1 MSDTPERMVSDI
13 CFMKRNSLLKT
24 IVCLLLCIVS
34 ARGFVSAQMNNDE
47 QKAFSSLNH
56 HLYQSHLKFLAS
68 DLLEGRAPGTRGDTL
83 AQKYIAS
90 QLQLIG
96 LEPGGENGSYLQRFP
111 IIGTTADPSME
122 LIARSGAKEEHF
134 KFREEFIGFSGVHE
148 ENIDIANAEVV
159 FVGYGIVAREQKW
172 DDYKGVDV
180 KGKVLLMMNDD
191 PTGNDPKFFGGKART
206 YYGRWTYKYEIAAS
220 KGAVGAIIIHTN
232 ESAGYPF
239 QVIQTSW
246 TGENF
251 SLVNSREEPMKL
263 KSWLSESASRRLLGM
278 TAKNLDA
285 LMKSAQSKR
294 FRPLSLGVN
303 VSVHLHNTFR
313 YMTTANVA
321 GLLRG
326 SDPVLSKEVVIF
338 TAHFD
343 HLGIVQPVNGDSID
357 NGALDNASG
366 VSMVLTL
373 AEGFARLMQRPK
385 RSMLFL
391 LVGGEEAGTL
401 GSEYYAAHPTFPAGK
416 IAADINLDGVNMFGE
431 TRDLSMIG
439 KGRSTIDEAVNEAAK
454 VVGFVV
460 TPDQFPEQGS
470 FYRSDQFS
478 FAAIG
483 VPTAYFDTGID
494 FVGKP
499 AGWGKIMA
507 EEYNERDYHQ
517 PSDEIRSEWT
527 YEGTMQQA
535 KFYFHLAYL
544 LAVKQTMPRWNKGDE
559 FEGVRLKAL
568 EEAK

>member
-1 MSDTPERMVSDI
+1 
-13 CFMKRNSLLKT
+13 MKGNCILKIT
-24 IVCLLLCIVS
+24 ACLTFCVMLVQ
-34 ARGFVSAQMNNDE
+34 GFASGQMNVDE
-47 QKAFSSLNH
+47 QKAFSSLNSH
-56 HLYQSHLKFLAS
+56 IFQSHLKFLAS
-68 DLLEGRAPGTRGDTL
+68 DLLEGRAPATRGDTL

-96 LEPGGENGSYLQRFP
+96 LKPGGENGTYFQRFP

-122 LIARSGAKEEHF
+122 LVARSGSKEEHF
-134 KFREEFIGFSGVHE
+134 KFREEFIGFSGLQE
-148 ENIDIANAEVV
+148 ENIDIAKVEVV
-159 FVGYGIVAREQKW
+159 FVGYGIVAPEQKW

-191 PTGNDPKFFGGKART
+191 PPSNDPKFFGGKART
-206 YYGRWTYKYEIAAS
+206 YYGRWTYKYEIAAR
-220 KGAVGAIIIHTN
+220 KGALGAIIIHTS

-239 QVIQTSW
+239 QVVQTSW
-246 TGENF
+246 SGENF
-251 SLVNSREEPMKL
+251 SLPQSKGGSMKL
-263 KSWLSESASRRLLGM
+263 SSWLSESASKRLVGM
-278 TAKNLDA
+278 TGKDLGAM
-285 LMKSAQSKR
+285 MKSAQSRK
-294 FRPLSLGVN
+294 FNPVSLGIT
-303 VSVHLHNTFR
+303 VSVHLHNTLR
-313 YMTTANVA
+313 KLTTANVG
-321 GLLRG
+321 GLLG
-326 SDPVLSKEVVIF
+326 GTDPLLSKEVVIF

-343 HLGIVQPVNGDSID
+343 HLGIVKPVNGDSID

-373 AEGFARLMQRPK
+373 AEGFAHLSQRPK

-416 IAADINLDGVNMFGE
+416 IAADINIDGVNMFGE

-439 KGRSTIDEAVNEAAK
+439 KGRSTIDEAVNAAAK
-454 VVGFVV
+454 VAGLSVK
-460 TPDQFPEQGS
+460 PDQFPEQGS

-499 AGWGKIMA
+499 ASWGKQMA
-507 EEYNERDYHQ
+507 REYNETNYHQ
-517 PSDEIRSEWT
+517 PSDEIRSDWT

-544 LAVKQTMPRWNKGDE
+544 VAGNPAMPRWTRGDE
-559 FEGVRLKAL
+559 FEAVRLKAV
-568 EEAK
+568 K